1 MTPPAVELR
10 AHTAFSF
17 GDGACAPEALVGR
30 AAELGYSTVGITD
43 TADVG
48 GIVRA
53 ALAARDAGIRI
64 IAGAELC
71 VDGRP
76 AAFLARTPAGYR
88 SLAALVTESR
98 VGIWKTWEKEHAGA
112 LRGQPN
118 VTWAQ
123 VVQHADGLHALT
135 GPASGALASLVRGT
149 AEDIRTMRG
158 SDERRLTNAARA
170 DRQLAEWKEVFGDRL
185 AVEVQLHH
193 VDGHEAA
200 LAAELIRV
208 AARGKVSWVAAQ
220 DARYI
225 DDTSRLVH
233 DLLTALRH
241 DLTVDEALRAG
252 VLHPNGEWKLLTP
265 EALRLRWRGCESGL
279 YHAAD
284 IASQC
289 NFDLSWMRP
298 PLPAFPMPD
307 GADPD
312 AFLRARAYEG
322 AATRWGP
329 ALSAAQVRQLDHEL
343 ATIRELGFAGFFLV
357 MWDAVRFAQ
366 QRGIL
371 CQGRGSAAN
380 SAVVYCLGITAV
392 DPVKNGL
399 LFERFLS
406 ETRVDGKAEAPDI
419 DVDFEHDRREE
430 VLDYMYDRYRRPH
443 AAIACIVQTY
453 RAPNAVQDSMR
464 ALGYPADLATSISK
478 KLHRYDPLDA
488 AVKMQE
494 RYAVQAGLDIT
505 TPRVKALLRAVS
517 GFDRLPRLRATH
529 VGGFVLSGSPLG
541 NWLPIEQTNMG
552 RTIVQFD
559 KDDLDAVGIPKF
571 DFLGLGGL
579 AMIRRAFD
587 AIEVR
592 TGTRPAMYQLPIDD
606 APTYDLIS
614 KGETVGTFQIESRAQ
629 IASVVHTKPDRL
641 YDIVVQVALI
651 RPGPIQAKFVR
662 PYTRRRRGHEQP
674 TFAHPALEPILARTQ
689 GIPIFQ
695 EQAMA
700 VAMALGGYTGGEA
713 DELRRTMGNIRK
725 EPRLLAALDRLR
737 ERMIAH
743 DITPRV
749 PPEMAQQICD
759 DLKGFA
765 NYGFPESHAWSFA
778 LIAYATA
785 WLKVHY
791 PTEFFLGILNAWPM
805 GFYSPATLIHEAK
818 RHGVEVRPPC
828 LSRGDWECTTE
839 PAAPVTAEI
848 ARVQRRFV
856 REVAVERGTVYLP
869 NPGANPTRLAAALPR
884 PALRVGWR
892 FVRGISERALESLR
906 GARVAAPFTS
916 IADVTTRANK
926 LTRAEVNLLAQAGAF
941 EAWEP
946 DRRKAAWEALRARND
961 TLPLAPAHRTDHHPP
976 PLTRDE
982 LIQLD
987 YHATGVT
994 IHGHPMMAYREQL
1007 RAQGVKDSKE
1017 LERMPNR
1024 KRVSVAGLVV
1034 IRQRPYT
1041 ANGVLFLLLED
1052 EHGFINVVV
1061 RKDDVEPNE
1070 EVVKRAQFILVH
1082 GHVGREGNA
1091 LSVVGHE
1098 FVALEAEVL
1107 TQKSRDFR

>member
-1 MTPPAVELR
+1 MPFPTVELR

-17 GDGACAPEALVGR
+17 NDGALTPEALIRR
-30 AAELGYSTVGITD
+30 AAALGYSAVGITD

-53 ALAARDAGIRI
+53 ALTARAEGIRI
-64 IAGAELC
+64 IAGAELN
-71 VDGRP
+71 VDGHP
-76 AAFLARTPAGYR
+76 AAFLARTAEGYR
-88 SLAALVTESR
+88 NLAALVTESR
-98 VGIWKTWEKEHAGA
+98 VGIWKTWEKAHAGMR
-112 LRGQPN
+112 RGQPN

-123 VVQHADGLHALT
+123 VMQHSKGLHALT
-135 GPASGALASLVRGT
+135 GPASGACATR
-149 AEDIRTMRG
+149 IRAG
-158 SDERRLTNAARA
+158 ERDRA
-170 DRQLAEWKEVFGDRL
+170 DRQVAEWKAVFDDRL
-185 AVEVQLHH
+185 AVEVHLHH

-208 AARGKVSWVAAQ
+208 AARGRVPWVAAQ
-220 DARYI
+220 DPRYI

-241 DLTVDEALRAG
+241 DLTIDAALKAG
-252 VLHPNGEWKLLTP
+252 VLHPNGEWKLLAP
-265 EALRLRWRGCESGL
+265 ADLHRRWKGCESGL
-279 YHAAD
+279 DEAAR
-284 IASQC
+284 IASEC
-289 NFDLSWMRP
+289 GFDLSWMRP
-298 PLPAFPMPD
+298 PLPAFPMPASVEASD
-307 GADPD
+307 
-312 AFLRARAYEG
+312 FLRARTYEG
-322 AATRWGP
+322 AHTRWGH
-329 ALSAAQVRQLDHEL
+329 SISDAQRKQLDHEL
-343 ATIRELGFAGFFLV
+343 ATIRQLGFAGFFLV

-366 QRGIL
+366 SRKIL

-430 VLDYMYDRYRRPH
+430 VLDYMYERYQRPH

-453 RAPNAVQDSMR
+453 RAPNAVQDAMR
-464 ALGYPADLATSISK
+464 AFGYPADLATSISK

-488 AVKMQE
+488 AVKLQE
-494 RYAVQAGLDIT
+494 RYAVQAGLDIN
-505 TPRVKALLRAVS
+505 TPRVRALLRAIA

-529 VGGFVLSGSPLG
+529 VGGFVLSGAPLG
-541 NWLPIEQTNMG
+541 NWLPIEQTTMG

-579 AMIRRAFD
+579 AMLRRAFD

-592 TGTRPAMYQLPIDD
+592 TGTRPEMYTLPIDD
-606 APTYDLIS
+606 KQTYDLIS
-614 KGETVGTFQIESRAQ
+614 RGETVGTFQIESRAQ
-629 IASVVHTKPDRL
+629 IASVVHTKPDCL
-641 YDIVVQVALI
+641 YDIVVQVGLI

-662 PYTRRRRGHEQP
+662 PYTRRRRGHEMP
-674 TFAHPALEPILARTQ
+674 IYLHPALEPITARTQ

-700 VAMALGGYTGGEA
+700 MAMAMGGYTGGEA
-713 DELRRTMGNIRK
+713 DELRRTMGNVRK
-725 EPRLLAALDRLR
+725 EPQLLAALDRLG

-743 DITPRV
+743 DITPRIT
-749 PPEMAQQICD
+749 PEMARQVCD

-791 PTEFFLGILNAWPM
+791 PAEFFLGILNAWPM
-805 GFYSPATLIHEAK
+805 GFYSPATLIHEAT

-828 LSRGDWECTTE
+828 VQSGDWECTTE
-839 PAAPVTAEI
+839 MAAPLTAERHV
-848 ARVQRRFV
+848 AQRRFV
-856 REVAVERGTVYLP
+856 REGP
-869 NPGANPTRLAAALPR
+869 PANSPH

-906 GARVAAPFTS
+906 GAKAAAPFTS
-916 IADVTTRANK
+916 IADVASRAH

-941 EAWEP
+941 SAWEH
-946 DRRKAAWEALRARND
+946 DRHKAAWEALRAAHD
-961 TLPLAPAHRTDHHPP
+961 TLPLAPTHQTAHHPP

-987 YHATGVT
+987 YSTTGVT
-994 IHGHPMMAYREQL
+994 IHGHPMMAYRDRL
-1007 RAQGVKDSKE
+1007 KAQGVKDSKA
-1017 LERMPNR
+1017 LEGVPNR
-1024 KRVSVAGLVV
+1024 KDVSVAGLVV

-1061 RKDDVEPNE
+1061 KKDDVEPNE

-1082 GHVGREGNA
+1082 GQVSREGHA

-1098 FVALEAEVL
+1098 FIALEA
-1107 TQKSRDFR
+1107 TAITKQSRDFR

>member
-1 MTPPAVELR
+1 MPSDALTPVELR

-17 GDGACAPEALVGR
+17 NDGSVTPEAMVDR
-30 AAELGYSTVGITD
+30 AADLGYSAIGITD

-48 GIVRA
+48 GLVRG
-53 ALAARDAGIRI
+53 ALIAKLRGIRM
-64 IAGAELC
+64 IAGAELH

-76 AAFLARTPAGYR
+76 AAFLARTAEGYR
-88 SLAALVTESR
+88 NLAGLVTASR
-98 VGIWKTWEKEHAGA
+98 VGVWKTWEKEEASA

-123 VVQHADGLHALT
+123 VMERSVGLHMLT
-135 GPASGALASLVRGT
+135 GPASGACATL
-149 AEDIRTMRG
+149 IRAG
-158 SDERRLTNAARA
+158 QPERA
-170 DRQLAEWKEVFGDRL
+170 DRQLAEWREVFGERL
-185 AVEVQLHH
+185 AVEVHLHH

-200 LAAELIRV
+200 LAAELIRL
-208 AARGKVSWVAAQ
+208 AARGRVNWVAAQ

-233 DLLTALRH
+233 DCLTALRH
-241 DLTVDEALRAG
+241 EMTVDQALRAG
-252 VLHPNGEWKLLTP
+252 VLHPNGEWKLLRP
-265 EALRLRWRGCESGL
+265 DELQRRWTGCESGL
-279 YHAAD
+279 SEAVN

-289 NFDLSWMRP
+289 GFDLGWMRP
-298 PLPAFPMPD
+298 PLPAFPMPA
-307 GADPD
+307 GEDPD

-322 AATRWGP
+322 AHRRWG
-329 ALSAAQVRQLDHEL
+329 ASLSTAQVKQLDHEL
-343 ATIRELGFAGFFLV
+343 ALIRKLGFAGFFLV
-357 MWDAVRFAQ
+357 MWDAIRFAQ
-366 QRGIL
+366 SRGIL

-380 SAVVYCLGITAV
+380 SAIVYCLGITAV

-406 ETRVDGKAEAPDI
+406 ETRVDGQADAPDI

-430 VLDYMYDRYRRPH
+430 VLDYMYQRYDRPH

-453 RAPNAVQDSMR
+453 RAPNAVQDAMR
-464 ALGYPADLATSISK
+464 AFGYPADLATSISK
-478 KLHRYDPLDA
+478 KLHRYDPMDA

-494 RYAVQAGLDIT
+494 KYAAQAGLDLHA
-505 TPRVKALLRAVS
+505 PRVRALLRAIG

-529 VGGFVLSGSPLG
+529 VGGFVLSGAPLG

-592 TGTRPAMYQLPIDD
+592 TGTRPAMYTLPIDD
-606 APTYDLIS
+606 KPTYDLIA

-629 IASVVHTKPDRL
+629 IASIVHTKPERL

-662 PYTRRRRGHEQP
+662 PYTRRRRGHERPAFQ
-674 TFAHPALEPILARTQ
+674 HPALEPILARTQ

-695 EQAMA
+695 EQAMSI
-700 VAMALGGYTGGEA
+700 AMALAGYTGSEA

-725 EPRLLAALDRLR
+725 EPRLIAALERLKQ
-737 ERMIAH
+737 RMVDHKIE
-743 DITPRV
+743 PRI

-759 DLKGFA
+759 DLRGFA

-785 WLKVHY
+785 WLKVHF
-791 PTEFFLGILNAWPM
+791 PTEFYLGLLNAWPM
-805 GFYSPATLIHEAK
+805 GFYSPATLIHDAK

-828 LSRGDWECTTE
+828 LARGDWECTTE
-839 PAAPVTAEI
+839 PADPVSPETAK
-848 ARVQRRFV
+848 VQRRFV
-856 REVAVERGTVYLP
+856 REGPPVP
-869 NPGANPTRLAAALPR
+869 H

-892 FVRGISERALESLR
+892 YVRGIGEKALDALR
-906 GARVAAPFTS
+906 NAHTAAPFTS
-916 IADVTTRANK
+916 IADVTQRAR
-926 LTRAEVNLLAQAGAF
+926 LTRAELNQLAQAGAF
-941 EAWEP
+941 NAWEP
-946 DRRKAAWEALRARND
+946 DRRKAAWEALRATHD
-961 TLPLAPAHRTDHHPP
+961 TLPLAPTHHTEHHPA

-987 YHATGVT
+987 YYATGIT
-994 IHGHPMMAYREQL
+994 IHGHPMMALREQL
-1007 RAQGVKDSKE
+1007 KARGAQDSRE
-1017 LERMPNR
+1017 IERLPNR
-1024 KRVSVAGLVV
+1024 TNVSVAGLVV
-1034 IRQRPYT
+1034 IRQRPFT

-1052 EHGFINVVV
+1052 EHGFVNVVV
-1061 RKDDVEPNE
+1061 KKDDVDPNE

-1091 LSVVGHE
+1091 LSVVGQQFE
-1098 FVALEAEVL
+1098 ALDAGDRL
-1107 TQKSRDFR
+1107 TQQSRDFR

>member
-1 MTPPAVELR
+1 MPPQTVELR

-17 GDGACAPEALVGR
+17 GDGAVTPETLIGR
-30 AAELGYSTVGITD
+30 AAALGYSTIGITD

-48 GIVRA
+48 GLVRA
-53 ALAARDAGIRI
+53 ALAARDSGVRM
-64 IAGAELC
+64 IAGAELN

-76 AAFLARTPAGYR
+76 AAFLARTAEGYR
-88 SLAALVTESR
+88 NLAALVTESR

-123 VVQHADGLHALT
+123 VMERSTGLHMLT
-135 GPASGALASLVRGT
+135 GPASGTLASLVRGD
-149 AEDIRTMRG
+149 A
-158 SDERRLTNAARA
+158 SRA
-170 DRQLAEWKEVFGDRL
+170 DRQLAEWKGVFGERL

-200 LAAELIRV
+200 LAAELIRL
-208 AARGKVSWVAAQ
+208 AARGKVPWVAAQ
-220 DARYI
+220 DARYV

-241 DLTVDEALRAG
+241 EMTIDDALRAG
-252 VLHPNGEWKLLTP
+252 VLHPNGDWKLLSP
-265 EALRLRWRGCESGL
+265 EEWRLRWKGCESGI
-279 YHAAD
+279 YEAAH
-284 IASQC
+284 IADQC
-289 NFDLSWMRP
+289 GFDLSWMRP
-298 PLPAFPMPD
+298 PLPAFPMPE
-307 GADPD
+307 GEDPD

-322 AATRWGP
+322 AHTRWGP
-329 ALSAAQVRQLDHEL
+329 SLNAAQTKQIDHEL
-343 ATIRELGFAGFFLV
+343 ETIRQLGFAGFFLV

-430 VLDYMYDRYRRPH
+430 VLDYMYARYQRPH

-505 TPRVKALLRAVS
+505 TPRVKALMRAIS

-592 TGTRPAMYQLPIDD
+592 TGTRPEMYKLPINDK
-606 APTYDLIS
+606 PTYDLIS

-662 PYTRRRRGHEQP
+662 PYTRRRRGHEKP
-674 TFAHPALEPILARTQ
+674 TFAHPALEPILERTQ

-700 VAMALGGYTGGEA
+700 VAMALAGYTGGEA

-737 ERMIAH
+737 ERMISY

-828 LSRGDWECTTE
+828 LSRGDWECSTE
-839 PAAPVTAEI
+839 SAALLSAEVATI
-848 ARVQRRFV
+848 QRKFV
-856 REVAVERGTVYLP
+856 REGP
-869 NPGANPTRLAAALPR
+869 PANSPH

-906 GARVAAPFTS
+906 GARTAAPFAS
-916 IADVTTRANK
+916 IADVTSRAR

-941 EAWEP
+941 SAWEP
-946 DRRKAAWEALRARND
+946 DRRKAAWEALRAMND
-961 TLPLAPAHRTDHHPP
+961 TLPLAPARRTEHHPP

-994 IHGHPMMAYREQL
+994 IHGHPMMAYRDRLKAE
-1007 RAQGVKDSKE
+1007 GVKDSKE
-1017 LERMPNR
+1017 LERMANR
-1024 KRVSVAGLVV
+1024 KNVSVAGLVV

-1070 EVVKRAQFILVH
+1070 EVVKRAQFLLVH

-1098 FVALEAEVL
+1098 FVALEAGTL

>member
-1 MTPPAVELR
+1 MPLPTVELR

-17 GDGACAPEALVGR
+17 GDGAVTPEAMVDR
-30 AAELGYSTVGITD
+30 AADLGYAAIGITD
-43 TADVG
+43 TADLG

-53 ALAARDAGIRI
+53 ALIAKLRGVQM
-64 IAGAELC
+64 IAGAELN

-76 AAFLARTPAGYR
+76 AAFLARTEAGYR
-88 SLAALVTESR
+88 NLAALVTESR
-98 VGIWKTWEKEHAGA
+98 VGIWKTWEKTHAGMR
-112 LRGQPN
+112 RGQPN

-123 VVQHADGLHALT
+123 VAERAEGLFALT
-135 GPASGALASLVRGT
+135 GPASGACATL
-149 AEDIRTMRG
+149 IRAGDR
-158 SDERRLTNAARA
+158 DHA
-170 DRQLAEWKEVFGDRL
+170 DRLLAEWKEAFGERL
-185 AVEVQLHH
+185 AVEVHLHH
-193 VDGHEAA
+193 VDGAEAV
-200 LAAELIRV
+200 LAAELIRL
-208 AARGKVSWVAAQ
+208 AARTGVSWVAAQ

-241 DLTVDEALRAG
+241 EMTIDEALRAG
-252 VLHPNGEWKLLTP
+252 VLHPNGEWKLLAP
-265 EALRLRWRGCESGL
+265 ADLRRRWKGCESGL
-279 YHAAD
+279 DEAAR

-289 NFDLSWMRP
+289 GFDLAWMRP
-298 PLPAFPMPD
+298 PLPSFPVPTGMNEID
-307 GADPD
+307 
-312 AFLRARAYEG
+312 FLHARAYEG
-322 AATRWGP
+322 ATTRWGTT
-329 ALSAAQVRQLDHEL
+329 LSDAQTKQLDHEL
-343 ATIRELGFAGFFLV
+343 ALIKRLGFAGFFLV

-366 QRGIL
+366 SRGIL

-380 SAVVYCLGITAV
+380 SAVVYCLGISAV

-430 VLDYMYDRYRRPH
+430 VLDYMYAHYQRPH

-453 RAPNAVQDSMR
+453 RAPNAVQDAMR
-464 ALGYPADLATSISK
+464 AFGYPAELATSISR

-494 RYAVQAGLDIT
+494 RYAAQAGLDVK
-505 TPRVKALLRAVS
+505 TPRVKALLRAIA
-517 GFDRLPRLRATH
+517 GFEGLPRLRATH
-529 VGGFVLSGSPLG
+529 VGGFVLCGAPLG

-559 KDDLDAVGIPKF
+559 KDDLDAIGVPKF

-587 AIEVR
+587 AIEARVGR
-592 TGTRPAMYQLPIDD
+592 RPTMYKLPIDD
-606 APTYDLIS
+606 TPTYDLIAR
-614 KGETVGTFQIESRAQ
+614 GETVGTFQIESRAQ

-662 PYTRRRRGHEQP
+662 PYTRRRRGQEKP
-674 TFAHPALEPILARTQ
+674 TYLHPALEPITRRTQ

-695 EQAMA
+695 EQAMS

-725 EPRLLAALDRLR
+725 EPRLLAALGRLR

-743 DITPRV
+743 EITPRV
-749 PPEMAQQICD
+749 TPEIAQQICD
-759 DLKGFA
+759 DLRGFA

-828 LSRGDWECTTE
+828 LHSGDWECTTE
-839 PAAPVTAEI
+839 PAAPPTAEVQAI
-848 ARVQRRFV
+848 QRRFV
-856 REVAVERGTVYLP
+856 REGPPAKTP
-869 NPGANPTRLAAALPR
+869 H

-892 FVRGISERALESLR
+892 FVRGVSQRALESLR
-906 GARVAAPFTS
+906 GARWGP
-916 IADVTTRANK
+916 I
-926 LTRAEVNLLAQAGAF
+926 
-941 EAWEP
+941 
-946 DRRKAAWEALRARND
+946 AAWIPGTWQERRARR
-961 TLPLAPAHRTDHHPP
+961 TSAVGQTFLELPRC
-976 PLTRDE
+976 R
-982 LIQLD
+982 
-987 YHATGVT
+987 G
-994 IHGHPMMAYREQL
+994 L
-1007 RAQGVKDSKE
+1007 RQPSQ
-1017 LERMPNR
+1017 
-1024 KRVSVAGLVV
+1024 S
-1034 IRQRPYT
+1034 
-1041 ANGVLFLLLED
+1041 
-1052 EHGFINVVV
+1052 
-1061 RKDDVEPNE
+1061 
-1070 EVVKRAQFILVH
+1070 
-1082 GHVGREGNA
+1082 
-1091 LSVVGHE
+1091 
-1098 FVALEAEVL
+1098 
-1107 TQKSRDFR
+1107 